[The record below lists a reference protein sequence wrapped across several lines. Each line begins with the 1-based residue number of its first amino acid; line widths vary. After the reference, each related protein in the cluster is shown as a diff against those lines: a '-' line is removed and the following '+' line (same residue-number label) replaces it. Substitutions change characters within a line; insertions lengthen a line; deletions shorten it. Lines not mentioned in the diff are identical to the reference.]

1 MNKKPN
7 LKKTLKKKLKFFI
20 SLSLTIGIIFS
31 SVFVTSNSASAA
43 QTLWTQT
50 DWQAGSGHSIWDP
63 ANPNFYESKTNNLDD
78 TAVGNIK
85 LKKKLLHVGMASLL
99 SGDEGEAATWNSGF
113 GYREGKVGFENSI
126 MFSDPDHNPLTVNGD
141 KLSYDKGK
149 EIGTNNFE
157 HVSTNQ
163 GTIKLWMKP
172 YFDSDESISSNY
184 YIFDIRGV
192 DDTNRLSIYYDF
204 SSDSYKFF
212 SNNQVIVSSLPQVF
226 TAGSDQYLTLTYD
239 FLNDNYS
246 LYINNDLVQSS
257 TTDYTPP
264 SLNLSSKLNIGS
276 DYQNTN
282 QYQGEISSFII
293 EEKVWT
299 QTDVTS
305 NYNLGF
311 GTLTKLPSDIKF
323 FLGANSETTL
333 DSATFP
339 QNIKILINATSSSG
353 QDKVYLPD
361 TSGFQIGDLI
371 YITNGVTEEYRSIQS
386 IQPTYLDLTANLTNT
401 YTTSPVSF
409 VRRLTNL
416 VN

>member
-1 MNKKPN
+1 MFLVKLETGAKDFCHNIESLKIMNKKPN

-31 SVFVTSNSASAA
+31 SVFVTPNSASAA

-50 DWQAGSGHSIWDP
+50 DWQAGSGHSTWDP
-63 ANPNFYESKTNNLDD
+63 ANPNWYESKSNNLNDI
-78 TAVGNIK
+78 TSGNIK

-113 GYREGKVGFENSI
+113 GYREGKVVFENSI

-239 FLNDNYS
+239 FLNDNYN

-305 NYNLGF
+305 NYN
-311 GTLTKLPSDIKF
+311 
-323 FLGANSETTL
+323 
-333 DSATFP
+333 
-339 QNIKILINATSSSG
+339 
-353 QDKVYLPD
+353 
-361 TSGFQIGDLI
+361 
-371 YITNGVTEEYRSIQS
+371 
-386 IQPTYLDLTANLTNT
+386 
-401 YTTSPVSF
+401 
-409 VRRLTNL
+409 
-416 VN
+416 